1 MVKEPAERNLIQ
13 ACSFCGRKNSQC
25 AQVGDGKILS
35 EAGALRKDFLVHTR
49 ESDIQRFHVTGCLM
63 SYVLSFKA
71 GKLTVGSAA
80 EKAVLRCLCD
90 YANEDG
96 SSCRPATSTISA
108 ETELNKKTVFKAV
121 ASLAGAG
128 WIEVSSLNGRQNFYQ
143 INVAKIEAA
152 FLETKADKQQTNTK
166 IGTGVNFGTS
176 TKNGSGTDTKNGTK
190 TSAKFG
196 TSTKNG
202 PIPVPK
208 TVHNSVNT
216 QSIINTSKEVF
227 VSRAEDGSPD
237 APEDAKKDPQE
248 FDLTE
253 PKKELTPKQRSALI
267 GSHCPHKK
275 IIELY
280 HQCLPELPRIRV
292 WSEARKKTLAARW
305 RQVAKDREIQTEKE
319 GLDFFEGMF
328 KFISRSPF
336 LLGENERNWRP
347 DLGWIIKDENMTKII
362 NGNYHHD

>member
-1 MVKEPAERNLIQ
+1 
-13 ACSFCGRKNSQC
+13 
-25 AQVGDGKILS
+25 
-35 EAGALRKDFLVHTR
+35 
-49 ESDIQRFHVTGCLM
+49 M

-108 ETELNKKTVFKAV
+108 ETELNKKTVYKSLS
-121 ASLAGAG
+121 SLAQAG
-128 WIEVSSLNGRQNFYQ
+128 WIEVSASNGRQNFYT
-143 INVAKIEAA
+143 INAQKIDES
-152 FLETKADKQQTNTK
+152 FIETTAEKRQTST
-166 IGTGVNFGTS
+166 NFGT
-176 TKNGSGTDTKNGTK
+176 TP
-190 TSAKFG
+190 KFG
-196 TSTKNG
+196 TGTKNG

-237 APEDAKKDPQE
+237 APEDTEKDPQE

>member
-1 MVKEPAERNLIQ
+1 
-13 ACSFCGRKNSQC
+13 
-25 AQVGDGKILS
+25 
-35 EAGALRKDFLVHTR
+35 
-49 ESDIQRFHVTGCLM
+49 M

-152 FLETKADKQQTNTK
+152 FLETKADKQQT
-166 IGTGVNFGTS
+166 S
-176 TKNGSGTDTKNGTK
+176 T
-190 TSAKFG
+190 KFG

-237 APEDAKKDPQE
+237 APEDAEKDPQE

>member
-1 MVKEPAERNLIQ
+1 
-13 ACSFCGRKNSQC
+13 
-25 AQVGDGKILS
+25 
-35 EAGALRKDFLVHTR
+35 
-49 ESDIQRFHVTGCLM
+49 M
-63 SYVLSFKA
+63 SYILSFKA

-128 WIEVSSLNGRQNFYQ
+128 WIEVSSLNGRQNSYQ

-166 IGTGVNFGTS
+166 IGTGVNFGT
-176 TKNGSGTDTKNGTK
+176 G
-190 TSAKFG
+190 
-196 TSTKNG
+196 TKNG
-202 PIPVPK
+202 PTPVPK

-237 APEDAKKDPQE
+237 APEDAEKDPQE

>member
-1 MVKEPAERNLIQ
+1 M
-13 ACSFCGRKNSQC
+13 SF
-25 AQVGDGKILS
+25 L
-35 EAGALRKDFLVHTR
+35 
-49 ESDIQRFHVTGCLM
+49 
-63 SYVLSFKA
+63 LSFKA
-71 GKLTVGSAA
+71 AKCTLGNSSV
-80 EKAVLRCLCD
+80 KAVLRCLCD
-90 YANEDG
+90 YANDDG

-121 ASLAGAG
+121 ASLAEAG

-152 FLETKADKQQTNTK
+152 FLETKADKQQTSTK
-166 IGTGVNFGTS
+166 IGTGVNFGTG

-190 TSAKFG
+190 TSTKFG

-237 APEDAKKDPQE
+237 APEDAEKDPQE